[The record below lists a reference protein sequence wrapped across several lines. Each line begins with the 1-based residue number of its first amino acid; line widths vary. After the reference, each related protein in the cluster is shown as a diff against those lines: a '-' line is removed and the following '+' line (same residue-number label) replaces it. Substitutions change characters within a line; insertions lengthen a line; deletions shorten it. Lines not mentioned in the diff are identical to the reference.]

1 MKNNMS
7 IQKTLIIWLFAI
19 CTPAILNA
27 NVASFNSSDVCFG
40 TANVFTS
47 TSSSSSG
54 TIVSYEWDFDNDG
67 IYDATGQQVTFTFPG
82 PGVYSVN
89 HRITTS
95 DNFVATT
102 LNQITVFP
110 NPTASFTHTGV
121 CVGDTV
127 NFDATA
133 SIATGF
139 IASYEWDFN
148 GSGNFQ
154 GGTGDNID
162 HFFPG
167 TGYFNVGL
175 RVTSDNN
182 CVFEIQDI
190 VTLTNKPQAA
200 FTADNAC
207 QGNATEFTNASFVS
221 TGNLTHLWHFGNGD
235 TSLDANPSLTY
246 AQSGT
251 YQVTL
256 TTSTPSGCND
266 VQVRDVHV
274 YPNPT
279 AGLSASDVC
288 LGNDVVFQ
296 NTSSTNGGI
305 LGKYEW
311 TFGDGNTAINKT
323 TTLSYN
329 YPEVGT
335 YQVDLVVENANGC
348 SDQTSISVQVNS
360 NPIYPIEYVGAEA
373 VCRGNSVDL
382 ELNSDSLTTVIW
394 STSENTKRISVTES
408 GFVQVL
414 LISPENCQYRDT
426 AEVVI
431 YEASDLELEEEITI
445 NNGDV
450 ATLSVSGSSTY
461 LWTGEAILSGAN
473 TANPIVSPSSTTT
486 YLVESENEFGCASQA
501 EIKVT
506 VIDNYFL
513 KPMNLFTPDGNGQ
526 NDFWVIENIDRYP
539 QCEVSVFDQ
548 WGREIFSKSSY
559 SNDWD
564 GTRSGQQMPEGT
576 YYYTITCPDFTENY
590 NGFITLLRIN

>member
-110 NPTASFTHTGV
+110 NPAASFTHTGV

-382 ELNSDSLTTVIW
+382 EVNSDSLTTVIW

-473 TANPIVSPSSTTT
+473 TANPRVSPSSTTT